1 MHDSRASFSK
11 RSQYTQACTGSVCL
25 IAQPDVAQQGME
37 MCGSIPELM
46 HSPLCMDSWR
56 RPTSATEELLAI
68 GDIGGCVTVFNL
80 EEHWTEEKRSE
91 NRCSCQPCSAQEA
104 DMAISPGTMH
114 TCLK

>member
-1 MHDSRASFSK
+1 MHSSRAPTSS
-11 RSQYTQACTGSVCL
+11 RSRCSQACAVTVRVT
-25 IAQPDVAQQGME
+25 AQRDVDSTPQGME
-37 MCGSIPELM
+37 ICGSIPELM

-91 NRCSCQPCSAQEA
+91 NRC
-104 DMAISPGTMH
+104 IGPGSYFKTFP
-114 TCLK
+114 LLD